1 MCTAPLTKIQD
12 SNEPL
17 RALIYSGAEAG
28 ASILAA
34 VVQSHG
40 CKAIAMSDDREL
52 DAYIQTHP
60 VDLLLIDSSNDKAK
74 AAIELFRKRRGQQHS
89 VIISYGGANAVPDAD
104 IHIADLHDGNTFKLG
119 LFAAQQRLAL
129 LMASDNAKRDTSTL
143 REELRHQKNLCETT
157 LLYLEAANRRFDT
170 LFENLP
176 VACYSC
182 DPTGCILAWNRAAV
196 GLFGFGAHEALT
208 RKIWKLLTVT
218 EADTVNQ
225 YETETQAQLRR
236 VCDGEALMELELQVK
251 HKHGTV
257 VTVIGNCFPIRGSGN
272 SIVGVLYAWVDIT
285 RRKELERQVE
295 AQLAQARSLNVVL
308 EQQRQQLASANI
320 RLAELVT
327 QDPLTDVKNRSFVM
341 EQIEQAIAYY
351 RRHRVISSIV
361 LVDIDRF
368 MDFNRR
374 FGTDEGD
381 QILRTLARLISKT
394 VRPYDTVARYDGEEF
409 VMLLPHTDTAG
420 SVCFAERLQ
429 KEIANYDWQPAKIS
443 VQIGIETINQET
455 LTPLDM
461 IENAERALKVAVQRG
476 SGGVCHACEIALAQA
491 A

>member
-1 MCTAPLTKIQD
+1 MCPAPTDKLHIVNNSARVLIFTAAESGTDTLM
-12 SNEPL
+12 
-17 RALIYSGAEAG
+17 ALAQA
-28 ASILAA
+28 
-34 VVQSHG
+34 HG
-40 CKAIAMSDDREL
+40 CKAISISDQREL

-60 VDLLLIDSSNDKAK
+60 VDILMVNATTEGAIDAV
-74 AAIELFRKRRGQQHS
+74 ALFRRRSVQQYS
-89 VIISYGGANAVPDAD
+89 CVVSFGCGNEVVDT
-104 IHIADLHDGNTFKLG
+104 DLHVKDISHEGTFSIV
-119 LFAAQQRLAL
+119 LFAAQERLAL
-129 LMASDNAKRDTSTL
+129 LEARDNSKRDVTTL
-143 REELRHQKNLCETT
+143 REELRHQKSLSENT

-196 GLFGFGAHEALT
+196 GLFGFAAHEALT
-208 RKIWKLLTVT
+208 RQIWKLLTVPDQ
-218 EADTVNQ
+218 EAVTH
-225 YETETQAQLRR
+225 YETDTHAQLRR
-236 VCDGEALMELELQVK
+236 VSDGEALMELELQVK
-251 HKHGTV
+251 HKHGRA

-295 AQLAQARSLNVVL
+295 SQLAQARSLNVVL

-327 QDPLTDVKNRSFVM
+327 QDPLTDVKNRTFVI
-341 EQIEQAIAYY
+341 EQIDQAIAYY

-361 LVDIDRF
+361 MVDIERF

-381 QILRTLARLISKT
+381 RILRTLAHLISKT

-409 VMLLPHTDTAG
+409 VMLLPHTDAAG

-429 KEIANYDWQPAKIS
+429 SEIDSFNWQPAAIS
-443 VQIGIETINQET
+443 VHIGIETLNPES
-455 LTPLDM
+455 LTPLDVL
-461 IENAERALKVAVQRG
+461 ECAEKALKLAVSRG
-476 SGGVCHACEIALAQA
+476 KGGIGHASEIQLVEA

>member
-1 MCTAPLTKIQD
+1 MCTAPTIQLQNGSD
-12 SNEPL
+12 PL
-17 RALIYSGAEAG
+17 RALVYACADAG
-28 ASILAA
+28 PSTLAA
-34 VVQSHG
+34 LVQAHG
-40 CKAIAMSDDREL
+40 CKAIAMSDEREL

-60 VDLLLIDSSNDKAK
+60 VDLLLVDTANSGAK
-74 AAIELFRKRRGQQHS
+74 AALDLFRKRRSQQYS
-89 VIISYGGANAVPDAD
+89 ITISYGKENCDLG
-104 IHIADLHDGNTFKLG
+104 ADLHIEDLHNTNTFSLA
-119 LFAAQQRLAL
+119 LFAASQRLEL
-129 LMASDNAKRDTSTL
+129 LQASDNAKRDTTSL
-143 REELRHQKNLCETT
+143 REELRHQKHLCETT

-208 RKIWKLLTVT
+208 RRIWKLLTVSES
-218 EADTVNQ
+218 EAVSQ
-225 YETETQAQLRR
+225 YETETQGQLRR
-236 VCDGEALMELELQVK
+236 VCEGEALMELELQVK

-295 AQLAQARSLNVVL
+295 SQLAQARSLNVVL

-327 QDPLTDVKNRSFVM
+327 QDPLTDVKNRGFVM

-374 FGTDEGD
+374 FGIDEGD
-381 QILRTLARLISKT
+381 QILRTLANLISKT

-409 VMLLPHTDTAG
+409 VMLLPHTDAAG

-429 KEIANYDWQPAKIS
+429 KEIMGYDWQPAKIS
-443 VQIGIETINQET
+443 VQIGIETINPET

-461 IENAERALKVAVQRG
+461 MENAERALKVAVQRG
-476 SGGVCHACEIALAQA
+476 KGGICHASEIALAPA